1 MQVLIGVDG
10 GGTSCRAQAELPN
23 GQRTPVFSGGAANI
37 ASDFDSALHEIASIL
52 AQVIEAARAM
62 IPDAPALAPRIVLG
76 LAGASETGADAQL
89 RAALPYRD
97 VLVCG
102 DIDIS
107 LSGAFGDRDG
117 IVMAVGTGSVL
128 ACQKSG
134 QIRRLGGYGLTLGDE
149 GSGAWI
155 GRAALQHAL
164 HARDGLS
171 VTGPLVDAVTDRFP
185 TLPDIIAFASSAR
198 PADFAA
204 LAPLVL
210 EHDRLHCPV
219 AGAILDQSCAY
230 LLRALN
236 QLNTGAQSL
245 PVAPLG
251 GLGAAMLA
259 RIIAQGNAHLHCV
272 APKGTGLDGALWKAR
287 HGAVSG

>member
-1 MQVLIGVDG
+1 MQVFIGLDG

-23 GQRTPVFSGGAANI
+23 GQRTPIFSGGAANI
-37 ASDFDSALHEIASIL
+37 ASDFDSALHEIARIL
-52 AQVIEAARAM
+52 AQVIEASRAM
-62 IPDAPALAPRIVLG
+62 LPDPTALAPRIVLG
-76 LAGASETGADAQL
+76 LAGATETGADARL

-97 VLVCG
+97 VSVCG

-107 LSGAFGDRDG
+107 MSGAFGDSDG

-128 ACQKSG
+128 ACQQSG
-134 QIRRLGGYGLTLGDE
+134 RMRRLGGYGLTLGDE

-155 GRAALQHAL
+155 GRAALQRCL
-164 HARDGLS
+164 HARDGVS
-171 VTGPLVDAVTDRFP
+171 VTGPLVAAVRDRFP
-185 TLPDIIAFASSAR
+185 TLPGIITFAAR
-198 PADFAA
+198 ACPADFAA

-210 EHDRLHCPV
+210 EHDSKHCPV
-219 AGAILDQSCAY
+219 AGAILDEGCAY
-230 LLRALN
+230 LLRGLTLLQN
-236 QLNTGAQSL
+236 GAQDI

-251 GLGAAMLA
+251 GLGAALLD

-287 HGAVSG
+287 SRAPTR